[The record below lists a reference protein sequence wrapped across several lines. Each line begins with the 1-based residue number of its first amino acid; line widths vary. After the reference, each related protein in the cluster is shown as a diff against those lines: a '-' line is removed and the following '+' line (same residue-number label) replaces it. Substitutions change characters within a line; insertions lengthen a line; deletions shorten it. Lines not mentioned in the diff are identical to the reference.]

1 MRDKR
6 KASAILLAGLL
17 VLTFLA
23 CLPYAPQGPFDARSY
38 ARLAGMRLEQHPW
51 TALIEPFFAPMRII
65 AGAPNFL
72 VAALSVLIWVTLGA
86 GVWGVLADWNR
97 RGRKNVSHTL
107 AAGLKSALIATSS
120 LTLLLLLFVIAR
132 VPGWRLV
139 VRDPNVIV
147 ADLHTHTVISHD
159 GLVSLRT
166 NLAWHASCGYNM
178 EAVTEHDN
186 LVAHVVRGLTP
197 SQRNKLPALASG
209 LEVHSVRGAMALGVC
224 RDSSI
229 KLGSTSDT
237 AVFAKKIHDKCG
249 GAVFILPLKGL
260 KLADVDKLAD
270 EGVDGFEIVNG
281 GHPGLPQ
288 PLRRRLLAVSRS
300 RGLVLLADTD
310 WHGWSGLTRTWN
322 VIRVA
327 GAGSLSL
334 SRRAK
339 AVIDKVRDR
348 DSADIIPVA
357 AGYMGVPSRGR
368 AVFAPFVET
377 VRYCMELSAARVI
390 SWWLWAWA
398 IFSLWIFIENK
409 GFSPADILPALLV
422 CSTGFLLI
430 LAGICQV
437 RQGMG
442 TTGFGYRVGLAT
454 IGAGLIAFAIAA
466 FRGVGFIGQRHRP
479 GFRGR

>member
-1 MRDKR
+1 MRDHR
-6 KASAILLAGLL
+6 KSAAFLLAGLL
-17 VLTFLA
+17 ALTVLA

-38 ARLAGMRLEQHPW
+38 ARLAGMTLQQHPW

-72 VAALSVLIWVTLGA
+72 IAALWVLVWVFVGA
-86 GVWGVLADWNR
+86 GAWGVIADWNR
-97 RGRKNVSHTL
+97 RGKKNVFRTIP
-107 AAGLKSALIATSS
+107 AGLKSALIAISS
-120 LTLLLLLFVIAR
+120 LILLLLLFVIGR

-139 VRDPNVIV
+139 VNDPDVIV
-147 ADLHTHTVISHD
+147 ADLHTHTVVSHD
-159 GLVSLRT
+159 GLVSLGT

-186 LVAHVVRGLTP
+186 LVAHVVRDLTV
-197 SQRNKLPALASG
+197 SQRMRLPALASG

-224 RDSSI
+224 RNTSL
-229 KLGSTSDT
+229 KLGPVSDT
-237 AVFAKKIHDKCG
+237 ALFAKKIHEECG

-270 EGVDGFEIVNG
+270 EGVDGFEIANN
-281 GHPGLPQ
+281 GHPGLPE

-310 WHGWSGLTRTWN
+310 WHGWSGITRTWN

-327 GAGSLSL
+327 GAGGLSL
-334 SRRAK
+334 SQRAK
-339 AVIDKVRDR
+339 VVIDKVRDR
-348 DSADIIPVA
+348 DGADIIPVV

-368 AVFAPFVET
+368 AVFSPIVET
-377 VRYCMELSAARVI
+377 IRYCMELSAARVI
-390 SWWLWAWA
+390 SWWVWAWA
-398 IFSLWIFIENK
+398 IFSLWMFIEKK

-430 LAGICQV
+430 LAGICQA

-442 TTGFGYRVGLAT
+442 TTGFGFHVGLAT

-466 FRGVGFIGQRHRP
+466 FRGVGFLSRRHRRP
-479 GFRGR
+479 FRGR